1 VLGINIKQQTMHH
14 NKIFYLLIAS
24 LLVGKCFSQTLDK
37 EKLDQYLQVM
47 ASNDKFMG
55 NVLIYQHNK
64 RVYSHAIGFSNIKE
78 KTKADDQTMYRI
90 GSISKTIT
98 ATLILKA
105 IEEGKINFSDHV
117 EMFFPSVEHA
127 DQITISHL
135 LNHHSGIHNFTGGNF
150 TSWNTQ
156 PKNRHDLIDS
166 IIKGGSDFPPGTK
179 AVYSNSNYVL
189 LSFILE
195 DIYRKPYRENL
206 NSTITQPLGLKH
218 FLFGDKLVDSKRK
231 TLSYSFEAGW
241 KVAAET
247 DLSIPMGAGA
257 ILSSA
262 DDLAKVLEAIFHG
275 EIISKAML
283 TKMEEQSDGF
293 GSGVFERSILG
304 KTAYAHD
311 GAIDGF
317 NSYFYYFPQDETL
330 YVLLSNAE
338 NYKLETV
345 NESIL
350 SIVFNKPIDLPAFT
364 RYTVKPED
372 LQQYTGTYT
381 SQSSPLVIDISVEN
395 GFLLAQPHGQRI
407 YTMEATGKDTFLH
420 EKTGVTLDFI
430 TREKQMVLKQGPQTI
445 VFTKQ

>member
-1 VLGINIKQQTMHH
+1 MHH
-14 NKIFYLLIAS
+14 NKIFYLLITS
-24 LLVGKCFSQTLDK
+24 LLAGKCFSQTLDK

-64 RVYSHAIGFSNIKE
+64 RVYSHATGFSNIKE

-117 EMFFPSVEHA
+117 KTFFSSVEHA
-127 DQITISHL
+127 DHITISHL

-195 DIYRKPYRENL
+195 DIYRKPYREIL
-206 NSTITQPLGLKH
+206 NSTITQPLRLKR
-218 FLFGDKLVDSKRK
+218 FLFGDKIVDSKRK

-247 DLSIPMGAGA
+247 DLSVPMGAGA

-275 EIISKAML
+275 KIISKAML

-350 SIVFNKPIDLPAFT
+350 SIAFNKPIDLPAFT